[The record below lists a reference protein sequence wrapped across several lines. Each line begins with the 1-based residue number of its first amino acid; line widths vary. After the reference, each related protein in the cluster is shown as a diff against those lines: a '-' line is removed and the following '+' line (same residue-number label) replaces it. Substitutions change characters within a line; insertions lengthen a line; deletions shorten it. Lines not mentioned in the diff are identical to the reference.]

1 MGQNLKESQS
11 LGYILKLWFKKTID
25 FQTHFLKYYQSFQ
38 KKSQDGIQSSSI
50 ELQKFLGKAKTKQ
63 SETLMKQ
70 LFNYITGLEIEI
82 IVLQEF
88 LIQYK
93 LHLEKTQDYKVIF
106 PTLNRIKQ
114 HVENNIETISSIN
127 TLQSNLAKSAAVV
140 FIFGKRSNK
149 KSEAYFDDFVKE
161 YTNLIRRLARENNI
175 FSEEFENIVSL
186 LEKEIEI
193 VVEKEKLKEEE
204 NPAK

>member
-25 FQTHFLKYYQSFQ
+25 FQTHFLKYYQSIQ
-38 KKSQDGIQSSSI
+38 KKSQDGIQSSSK

-82 IVLQEF
+82 IELQEF

-161 YTNLIRRLARENNI
+161 YINLIRRLARENNI
-175 FSEEFENIVSL
+175 FSEEFEHIASL

-193 VVEKEKLKEEE
+193 VVEKDKPKEEE
-204 NPAK
+204 NLAK